1 MKAISLRL
9 EPEQYQRLRVLS
21 FVSDK
26 PVSEMI
32 REAIEEYLRERQTP
46 KPGQEW
52 FWAEAWQ
59 KAEREA
65 EADLAAG
72 NYEAFGNDAD
82 FLHSLK

>member
-21 FVSDK
+21 FVNDK
-26 PVSEMI
+26 PISEMI

-59 KAEREA
+59 KAEGEV
-65 EADLAAG
+65 EQDLEAG
-72 NYEAFGNDAD
+72 NHETFDTMED
-82 FLHSLK
+82 FLKGLK